1 MSVRHGMCADAVR
14 GVDCVLLCVRVCAN
28 GVSNEVEAILLL
40 AVSAAR
46 VIVVML
52 YVYKKHM
59 ATRYE

>member
-1 MSVRHGMCADAVR
+1 MCADAVR